1 MFSTKVDYIVK
12 VPSFAKQSTLKQF
25 TWQSLVF
32 YSKLRYR
39 SLNNTPAAYYMNYSS
54 KYLQKLYGK
63 NYRIHLD
70 SLLERNWIEENSSYK
85 NAKDGYSK
93 SYRISD
99 QNYPYKHKDY
109 AVLVQKRIWNKL
121 VKNKEE
127 EFEGDSPY
135 INLIKTRHDNLR
147 IIHAKTLKE
156 KKLKAKLDQKLSRIR
171 IRGNGRL
178 YSTII
183 TTDKKA
189 RGNVIFGDR
198 GKMVN
203 VDISSAIFQILNRDI
218 KDKMLNDYIKSGLR
232 NTLKRK
238 LNLTGRDDEIQQ
250 SFMSAISK
258 TPVSGNAEII
268 RSFLR
273 KQFPS
278 IMDLIDKYNLFDSV
292 QAVTQRFESKM
303 IKKFIMSNMHLEMI
317 PAHDGIFCGEE
328 DAIFVQAKLE
338 DFLQA
343 EGMIGH
349 TKIKPDD
356 KKFQKLTIVDI
367 FDRM

>member
-1 MFSTKVDYIVK
+1 MFSTKLDYIVK
-12 VPSFAKQSTLKQF
+12 VPSFANKSILKQF

-39 SLNNTPAAYYMNYSS
+39 SLNDTPAGFYMNYSS
-54 KYLQKLYGK
+54 TYLQKQYGK
-63 NYRIHLD
+63 NYRYHLD

-99 QNYPYKHKDY
+99 QNYPYKHKNY

-135 INLIKTRHDNLR
+135 ISLIKTRHDKLR
-147 IIHAKTLKE
+147 IDHARTLKE
-156 KKLKAKLDQKLSRIR
+156 RKLKTQLDQKLSKIR
-171 IRGNGRL
+171 IADNGRL

-183 TTDKKA
+183 NSDKEA
-189 RGNVIFGDR
+189 RNNVIFGDR

-203 VDISSAIFQILNRDI
+203 VDISSAMFQILNKDI
-218 KDKMLNDYIKSGLR
+218 KDEKLNKYIIDGLR
-232 NTLKRK
+232 DTLKKK
-238 LNLTGRDDEIQQ
+238 LNLKGSDSKIQK

-278 IMDLIDKYNLFDSV
+278 IMELVDKYNLFDSV
-292 QAVTQRFESKM
+292 QAVTQRLESSM
-303 IKKFIMSNMHLEMI
+303 IKGFIMSKMNLEMI

-328 DAIFVQAKLE
+328 DVRIVQAELE
-338 DFLQA
+338 NFLQMR
-343 EGMIGH
+343 GMIGH
-349 TKIKPDD
+349 TKVKPDD
-356 KKFQKLTIVDI
+356 KKYQKLTIVDI
-367 FDRM
+367 LNRL